1 MALTFAEAAAKVG
14 CNREL
19 FRVFPAPVSH
29 QVVQQDA
36 HTDAM
41 VAELRARL
49 DEMRSDRDAWREQA
63 MRLTNALP
71 RSEAVAEAAPAPA
84 PALCPEVPQPKPK
97 PRQPKPRQTLWQWL
111 KG

>member
-29 QVVQQDA
+29 QAVQQDA

-71 RSEAVAEAAPAPA
+71 KSEAVAEAVPA
-84 PALCPEVPQPKPK
+84 PALCPGIEPKPK

>member
-1 MALTFAEAAAKVG
+1 MRNMALTLAEAAAQVG

-19 FRVFPAPVSH
+19 FRVFP

-36 HTDAM
+36 QTDAM

-71 RSEAVAEAAPAPA
+71 KPEAVAESA
-84 PALCPEVPQPKPK
+84 PALMDNCPEVSQPKPK
-97 PRQPKPRQTLWQWL
+97 QTRWQWL
-111 KG
+111 NG

>member
-1 MALTFAEAAAKVG
+1 MALTLAEAAAKVG

-19 FRVFPAPVSH
+19 FRIFPASVSH

-36 HTDAM
+36 LTDAM
-41 VAELRARL
+41 VAELRACL

-71 RSEAVAEAAPAPA
+71 KPEAVAEAAPA
-84 PALCPEVPQPKPK
+84 LMDNCPEVPQPKPK
-97 PRQPKPRQTLWQWL
+97 QTWWQWL
-111 KG
+111 NG

>member
-1 MALTFAEAAAKVG
+1 MALTLAEAAAKVG

-19 FRVFPAPVSH
+19 FRVFPASVSH
-29 QVVQQDA
+29 QAVQQDA
-36 HTDAM
+36 QTDAM

-71 RSEAVAEAAPAPA
+71 EAVAA
-84 PALCPEVPQPKPK
+84 PALMDNCPEVPQPKPK
-97 PRQPKPRQTLWQWL
+97 QTWWQWL
-111 KG
+111 NG

>member
-1 MALTFAEAAAKVG
+1 MALTFAEAAEKVG

-29 QVVQQDA
+29 QLVQQDA

-63 MRLTNALP
+63 IRLTNALP
-71 RSEAVAEAAPAPA
+71 KTEAVAEAGLAPV
-84 PALCPEVPQPKPK
+84 PALCPGIEPKPK